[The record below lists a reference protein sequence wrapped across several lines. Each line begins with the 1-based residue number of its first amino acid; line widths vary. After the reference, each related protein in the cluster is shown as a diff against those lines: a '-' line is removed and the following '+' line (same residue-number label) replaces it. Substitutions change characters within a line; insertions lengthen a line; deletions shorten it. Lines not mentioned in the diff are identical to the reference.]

1 MKHCGH
7 VFCRECLQDV
17 YNNGIKEGDV
27 SQVKCLEPGCASERI
42 GTDGQK
48 RKRKTDRTVHP
59 RELLDMGVEEGMV
72 KRYLEMRRKKKLE
85 ADKTTVYC
93 PRSWCQGPAK
103 SDRYPMIPADLVA
116 YISGME
122 VTLDPDSDAE
132 NGAEAEQAESG
143 PKNKP
148 GNIPP
153 NVAERI
159 AICEQCKFAFCKVCY
174 KSWHGPF
181 ARCMP
186 RDPTELSVE
195 EQASYDYI
203 RKFTSPCA
211 HCSAPVQKT
220 MGCNHMICYNCNTHF
235 CYLCGFWIPA
245 DNPYKHF
252 NVPGGDCYQRLW
264 ELEEGDDGQAP
275 EDGRGFGGARAA
287 EMAAEVARVADE
299 AEERARLEAEENV
312 RALPAAPEPPE
323 RGIPL
328 AAVLAQM
335 NLFDG
340 EERPPVDLN
349 ALQHHAENPPQQQA
363 RGGRRQRN
371 PFAAARALNQGP
383 AQAVRNHERGGRA
396 GQARGGRRPPGARAG
411 DDQQDVDDRQQINL
425 ANFLEA
431 AGRDREDDWSSDEM
445 GDDENFRI
453 ALR

>member
-27 SQVKCLEPGCASERI
+27 SQIKCLEPGCSSERI
-42 GTDGQK
+42 GADGRK
-48 RKRKTDRTVHP
+48 RKRKTERTVHP

-72 KRYLEMRRKKKLE
+72 RRFLEMRRKKKLE

-103 SDRYPMIPADLVA
+103 SDRYPMIPSDLVT
-116 YISGME
+116 YISGMD
-122 VTLDPDSDAE
+122 VTLDPDSDVE
-132 NGAEAEQAESG
+132 NGIEADQRESG
-143 PKNKP
+143 PTKNL
-148 GNIPP
+148 GNAPP

-159 AICEQCKFAFCKVCY
+159 AVCEQCKFAFCKVCY

-186 RDPTELSVE
+186 RDPTELSAE

-235 CYLCGFWIPA
+235 CYLCGFWLPA
-245 DNPYKHF
+245 ANPYKHY
-252 NVPGGDCYQRLW
+252 NVSGGDCFQRLW

-287 EMAAEVARVADE
+287 EMAAEVARLADE
-299 AEERARLEAEENV
+299 ADERAMLQAAEDAG
-312 RALPAAPEPPE
+312 ALPIAPEPPA
-323 RGIPL
+323 RGVPL
-328 AAVLAQM
+328 ADVLAQM

-340 EERPPVDLN
+340 EAPALDL
-349 ALQHHAENPPQQQA
+349 HAAVQRAADPPQPPP

-371 PFAAARALNQGP
+371 PFPAARPPGQGP
-383 AQAVRNHERGGRA
+383 AQAVRNHERGGRG
-396 GQARGGRRPPGARAG
+396 GQRRGGRRPPGARAG
-411 DDQQDVDDRQQINL
+411 DEQVDVDDRQQINL
-425 ANFLEA
+425 ARFLEA

-445 GDDENFRI
+445 GDDEDYNI
-453 ALR
+453 PLR